1 MHVINMHGNIIQKV
15 TCMIYHSLMH
25 LLVYWEKE
33 VPVPSN
39 GQQYDQPYQL
49 VLKVL
54 TNRNNVTRL

>member
-1 MHVINMHGNIIQKV
+1 
-15 TCMIYHSLMH
+15 MIYHSLMH

-33 VPVPSN
+33 VPSN
-39 GQQYDQPYQL
+39 GQQYDQPCQL

>member
-1 MHVINMHGNIIQKV
+1 MHVINMHRNIIQKV

-33 VPVPSN
+33 VPSN
-39 GQQYDQPYQL
+39 GQQYDQPCQL

-54 TNRNNVTRL
+54 SNRNNATRL